1 MRKEGDRHKQ
11 QLSIISEKSNSN
23 IEESF
28 KENNQI
34 EEKPSVVN
42 VDTSHVRE
50 ITDPRKDELF
60 RRALES

>member
-28 KENNQI
+28 KENNQT

-60 RRALES
+60 RRAQES

>member
-60 RRALES
+60 RRAQES